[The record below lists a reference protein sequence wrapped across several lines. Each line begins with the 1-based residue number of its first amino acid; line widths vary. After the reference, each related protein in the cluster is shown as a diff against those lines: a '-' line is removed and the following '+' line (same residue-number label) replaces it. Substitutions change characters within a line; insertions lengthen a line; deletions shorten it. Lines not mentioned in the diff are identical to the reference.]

1 MEIVNRVAQ
10 SDIQTLDLASLW
22 DDRPVVEFDIAPFL
36 HRGIVLREKDFRQH
50 VKDTDWSEYAG
61 KHVAVHCSA
70 DAIVPTWA
78 YMLIT
83 SKLDG
88 IAASVALGR
97 EADLRRESFA
107 RALEDYDW
115 SQHAGKPVVV
125 KGCSNEVVPESAFVA
140 ATQRL
145 QQVASKV
152 MYGEACSAV
161 AIWRKKKETPSKK
174 TAAKKTVGVALP
186 KAPGI

>member
-10 SDIQTLDLASLW
+10 SDIQTLDLAALW
-22 DDRPVVEFDIAPFL
+22 DNKPIVEFDIAPFL
-36 HRGIVLREKDFRQH
+36 HRGIVLREKEFRQH
-50 VKDTDWSEYAG
+50 VKQTDWSEYLE

-78 YMLIT
+78 YMLVA

-88 IAASVALGR
+88 VAASVALGT
-97 EADLRRESFA
+97 EEDLRRDAFA
-107 RALEDYDW
+107 QTLEAYDW
-115 SQHAGKPVVV
+115 SQHAGNPVVV

-145 QQVASKV
+145 QQVASKI

-161 AIWRKKKETPSKK
+161 AIWRKKTENNPKK
-174 TAAKKTVGVALP
+174 PASARKPVAINLP
-186 KAPGI
+186 K